1 MKNDIKAFSPENL
14 GWLEYKLN
22 DQERDYVWRC
32 IKNKKIDYRSKLAGH
47 ISSSYT
53 LLDTGDWFFHNTIK
67 PLLESYAVKFVNIAK
82 TFPTRRPHPLWI
94 SEWWVN
100 YQKQGEFN
108 PLHDHSGVYSFV
120 LWMKIPTDFNEQNN
134 NPLASESNTAKIS
147 VFEFQYLDILGN
159 MKNYTYQLSKENE
172 GVLVLFPASLKHCV
186 YPFYY
191 CDEERISI
199 SGNIG
204 IDTRIVL

>member
-1 MKNDIKAFSPENL
+1 MKHVAVSPRNF
-14 GWLEYKLN
+14 GWVEAKL
-22 DQERDYVWRC
+22 DSHHMDYVWKC
-32 IKNKKIDYRSKLAGH
+32 IENKRMNVKSTLAGH
-47 ISSSYT
+47 IDSSYA
-53 LLDTGDWFFHNTIK
+53 LLDETHLFYDEVLY
-67 PLLESYAVKFVNIAK
+67 PLIVNY
-82 TFPTRRPHPLWI
+82 TQEYDNLGNDLPTNQMHPYHL
-94 SEWWVN
+94 SKWWVN

-159 MKNYTYQLSKENE
+159 IKNYTYQLSKENE

-186 YPFYY
+186 YPFYN
-191 CDEERISI
+191 CDEERISV